1 MLYELLT
8 AYLHNDDKLLE
19 RIANSDAEA
28 FTLFFHQYRDK
39 VYSVALKVS
48 GSATVAEDAVQDI
61 FLKVWMKRADLVGV
75 RNITAWLN
83 TITCNHVFTLL
94 KQRTNKERKEITLEY
109 LEIADPGM
117 ADTDKMVLSRET
129 EAILK
134 SAIKTLPLQQ
144 GKVYTLVKEYGL
156 KREEVAMHL
165 NLSAETVKVHLA
177 RAIKSIRDYCLMHM
191 DIVLLFMML
200 AF

>member
-8 AYLHNDDKLLE
+8 AYLHNEDKLLE

-28 FTLFFHQYRDK
+28 FTIFFHQYRNK

-48 GSATVAEDAVQDI
+48 GAGPVAEDAVQDI
-61 FLKVWMKRADLVGV
+61 FMKVWMKRADLAQVN
-75 RNITAWLN
+75 NIGAWLN

-94 KQRTNKERKEITLEY
+94 KRRTNKERKEITLEY

-134 SAIKTLPLQQ
+134 SAIKTLPPQQ
-144 GKVYTLVKEYGL
+144 GKVYRLVKEYGW
-156 KREEVAMHL
+156 KREEVAMRL

-177 RAIKSIRDYCLMHM
+177 RAIKSIREYCLMHM
-191 DIVLLFMML
+191 DVVLLFVIL
-200 AF
+200 TF